1 MIMASIGS
9 TTPTNFKNQS
19 NFLPPPTTESFIRV
33 GTGSFGLP
41 TSVSNS
47 DALSAL
53 FNNQSGLDQLMN
65 KPTGL
70 DKLLSQ
76 GGNRS
81 DTANLTIVGQ
91 GQALARADAELQQQ
105 GVAKVAGDDIP
116 QLVAIA
122 PRQAS
127 KQQNINEIDQKI
139 AKLKPGQTLDKATA
153 IRLARLEGIDP
164 TKPMVIGG
172 GGDGYGT
179 DITGQF
185 AKQKGWNWSNHFQ
198 GSKVNHYVEI
208 TKALGKPTAIIGHS
222 YGGGEALKAAQYTH
236 GREFKVDFIATID
249 PVTRGIDTKSIADSL
264 GKPFSREQWVSI
276 EATAYKTNPDIGD
289 NIAWVGGRMPS
300 DQQRTANIYADV
312 NTHHGYFNTMMT
324 TPIQSAGGKTVVDL
338 VNAVYSKKASGT

>member
-1 MIMASIGS
+1 MTSIS
-9 TTPTNFKNQS
+9 ANTPFNTSNPSALFGGMNQSGNQS
-19 NFLPPPTTESFIRV
+19 NLFG
-33 GTGSFGLP
+33 GTNQTSNFGLG
-41 TSVSNS
+41 TSTQPDRGAFSN
-47 DALSAL
+47 L
-53 FNNQSGLDQLMN
+53 FSNQSGLDQLMN

-70 DKLLSQ
+70 DNLLSQ

-81 DTANLTIVGQ
+81 DTANLTVVRE
-91 GQALARADAELQQQ
+91 GQALARADADLQQQ
-105 GVAKVAGDDIP
+105 GAAKVAGDGTP

-122 PRQAS
+122 PRKAS
-127 KQQNINEIDQKI
+127 NQQLINQIDQKI
-139 AKLKPGQTLDKATA
+139 AKLKPGQTLDRATA
-153 IRLARLEGIDP
+153 IQLANLEKIDP

-179 DITGQF
+179 DITGSF

-236 GREFKVDFIATID
+236 GREFNVDFIATID
-249 PVTRGIDTKSIADSL
+249 PVTRGIDTLSIANSL

-276 EATAYKTNPDIGD
+276 EATAHKTNPDIGD
-289 NIAWVGGRMPS
+289 RIASVGGRMHS
-300 DQQRTANIYADV
+300 DQQQTANIYAAI

-324 TPIQSAGGKTVVDL
+324 TPLASAGGKTVVDL
-338 VNAVYSKKASGT
+338 VNAIYSK

>member
-1 MIMASIGS
+1 MMMASIGANTQFNFS
-9 TTPTNFKNQS
+9 NQTSLFGNTPQNGS
-19 NFLPPPTTESFIRV
+19 VGL
-33 GTGSFGLP
+33 GTGTQADQGAFA
-41 TSVSNS
+41 N
-47 DALSAL
+47 L
-53 FNNQSGLDQLMN
+53 FSNQSGLDQLMN

-70 DKLLSQ
+70 DSLLSQ
-76 GGNRS
+76 SGDLS
-81 DTANLTIVGQ
+81 DTANLTVVEQ
-91 GQALARADAELQQQ
+91 GQALALANSELQQQ

-127 KQQNINEIDQKI
+127 KQQNINQIDLEI

-179 DITGQF
+179 DITGKF

-222 YGGGEALKAAQYTH
+222 YGGGEALKAARYTH
-236 GREFKVDFIATID
+236 GREFNVDFIATID

-276 EATAYKTNPDIGD
+276 EATAYKTNPDTGD
-289 NIAWVGGRMPS
+289 HIAWAGGRMPS
-300 DQQRTANIYADV
+300 DQQRTANIYADI
-312 NTHHGYFNTMMT
+312 NTHHGHFKTMME
-324 TPIQSAGGKTVVDL
+324 TPIGSAGGKTVVDL
-338 VNAVYSKKASGT
+338 VNAIYSK

>member
-9 TTPTNFKNQS
+9 ATPTNLNNQS
-19 NFLPPPTTESFIRV
+19 SFLPPPTTESFIRF

-65 KPTGL
+65 KPTAL
-70 DKLLSQ
+70 DNLLSQ
-76 GGNRS
+76 GGNRP
-81 DTANLTIVGQ
+81 DTANLTVVEQ
-91 GQALARADAELQQQ
+91 GQALARADTELQQQ
-105 GVAKVAGDDIP
+105 GVAKVAGDGTP
-116 QLVAIA
+116 QLVAFGS
-122 PRQAS
+122 RQAS
-127 KQQNINEIDQKI
+127 PQQLINEIDQKI

-153 IRLARLEGIDP
+153 LKLAKLEGIDP
-164 TKPMVIGG
+164 NKPMVIGG

-185 AKQKGWNWSNHFQ
+185 AKQKGWNWSGHWQ

-208 TKALGKPTAIIGHS
+208 TKALGKPTALIGHS
-222 YGGGEALKAAQYTH
+222 YGGGEALKAARYTH

-264 GKPFSREQWVSI
+264 GKPFSREQWVSV
-276 EATAYKTNPDIGD
+276 EATQNNITPDGGD
-289 NIAWVGGRMPS
+289 HIATLGGRMPS
-300 DQQRTANIYADV
+300 DQQRTANIYAAV
-312 NTHHGYFNTMMT
+312 NTHHGFFNTMMT
-324 TPIQSAGGKTVVDL
+324 APIASAGGKTVVDL
-338 VNAVYSKKASGT
+338 VNAVYSNWK

>member
-9 TTPTNFKNQS
+9 TTPTNLNNQS

-33 GTGSFGLP
+33 GTGSLGLP
-41 TSVSNS
+41 ASVSNS

-70 DKLLSQ
+70 DNLLSQ
-76 GGNRS
+76 VGSRS
-81 DTANLTIVGQ
+81 DTANLTTVEQ

-105 GVAKVAGDDIP
+105 GVTKVAGDGTP
-116 QLVAIA
+116 QLVAFGS
-122 PRQAS
+122 RQAS
-127 KQQNINEIDQKI
+127 PQQLINEIDQKI

-153 IRLARLEGIDP
+153 LKLARLEGIDP

-179 DITGQF
+179 NITNVF

-264 GKPFSREQWVSI
+264 GKPFSREQWVSV
-276 EATAYKTNPDIGD
+276 EATQNNITPDGGD
-289 NIAWVGGRMPS
+289 HIATLGGRMPS

-312 NTHHGYFNTMMT
+312 NTHHGNFNTMMT
-324 TPIQSAGGKTVVDL
+324 APISSAGGKTVVDL
-338 VNAVYSKKASGT
+338 VNAVYSKSK